1 MNGLATP
8 IDTDSA
14 SARRAVSAAPAVLD
28 PVALERLREL
38 DPTGRNHVVERVLRA
53 FEGSL
58 QRLLDQAAR
67 AHADGDHHGV
77 RHVAHTLKSSSASVG
92 AIELSQRCCDIE
104 NRLRVQPGPGLDASM
119 QGLHVEGRRVLAAV
133 QALLESR

>member
-1 MNGLATP
+1 MNGLAAP
-8 IDTDSA
+8 IDADA
-14 SARRAVSAAPAVLD
+14 APARRAPAAGPAVLD
-28 PVALERLREL
+28 PAALERLAEL

-58 QRLLDQAAR
+58 QRLLEQAAR
-67 AHADGDHHGV
+67 AHAVGDHHGV

-104 NRLRVQPGPGLDASM
+104 NRLRVQHGPGLDASM
-119 QGLHVEGRRVLAAV
+119 QGLHLEGRRVLAAV
-133 QALLESR
+133 QALLGSR